1 MRTTRSAELT
11 MLLTVVLWS
20 FNFTAV
26 KLGLRDIA
34 PLAFTVVR
42 FGLGALFM
50 VALVWWREGPPRFS
64 RADLPLLVAAA
75 FSGITINQL
84 TFVGA
89 LSATSAVNVALLI
102 GTITLWTSIFSVA
115 AGQERLDA
123 AHWIGVIVGL
133 GGVALIVTGGAPS
146 GGEATLVGDALAL
159 GVAISWAIYSVLL
172 RPLAGRYSPLQL
184 STFMIVVGTA
194 ILVPFSVPQVMGQDW
209 STVDVPA
216 LGGLLYATFIA
227 LVLTN
232 FLYFS
237 ALQRIGA
244 ARASVFIY
252 LEPFLGVL
260 FAVWLLGE
268 RVTLLQLL
276 GGIVVVAAVVLARP
290 RHAAALAEPGL

>member
-1 MRTTRSAELT
+1 

-26 KLGLRDIA
+26 KLGLRDIS
-34 PLAFTVVR
+34 PLAFTMVR
-42 FGLGALFM
+42 FGLGAAFM
-50 VALVWWREGPPRFS
+50 VALVQWREGPPRFH

-84 TFVGA
+84 AFVGA
-89 LSATSAVNVALLI
+89 LSTTSAVNVALLI
-102 GTITLWTSIFSVA
+102 GTITLWTSIFSVL
-115 AGQERLDA
+115 AGQERLDG
-123 AHWIGVIVGL
+123 AHWIGVAVGL
-133 GGVALIVTGGAPS
+133 GGVVLIVTGGAPE
-146 GGEATLVGDALAL
+146 GGTATLVGDLLAL
-159 GVAISWAIYSVLL
+159 GVAMSWAVYSVLL
-172 RPLAGRYSPLQL
+172 RPLAGRYSPLKL

-194 ILVPFSVPQVMGQDW
+194 ILVPFSIPQLVAQDW
-209 STVDVPA
+209 SGIGLPA

-268 RVTLLQLL
+268 HVTLLQLL
-276 GGIVVVAAVVLARP
+276 GGVVVVAAVVVARP
-290 RHAAALAEPGL
+290 REPAVVAEPGI

>member
-1 MRTTRSAELT
+1 

-34 PLAFTVVR
+34 PLAFTIVR
-42 FGLGALFM
+42 FGLGAAFM
-50 VALVWWREGPPRFS
+50 VPLVWWREGRPSFARE
-64 RADLPLLVAAA
+64 DLPLLVAAA

-84 TFVGA
+84 AFVSA
-89 LSATSAVNVALLI
+89 LSTTSAVNVALLI
-102 GTITLWTSIFSVA
+102 GTITLWTSIFSA
-115 AGQERLDA
+115 LAGQEQLDL
-123 AHWIGVIVGL
+123 AHWIGVVVGL
-133 GGVALIVTGGAPS
+133 GGVALIVTGGAS
-146 GGEATLVGDALAL
+146 TGGQATLLGDALGL
-159 GVAISWAIYSVLL
+159 VVAMSWAVYSVLL
-172 RPLAGRYSPLQL
+172 RPLAGRYSPVKL

-194 ILVPFSVPQVMGQDW
+194 ILVPFSIPQLFAQDW
-209 STVDVPA
+209 SAVEPPA

-260 FAVWLLGE
+260 FAVWILGE
-268 RVTLLQLL
+268 HVTALQLL
-276 GGIVVVAAVVLARP
+276 GGVIVVGAVVVARP
-290 RHAAALAEPGL
+290 RQADALAEPGV